1 MTGFRSDPKQAVP
14 TLKIDNTRGNAT
26 GSENTIRLEILM
38 KNPSEYVKMR
48 VLAAIDM
55 AEGNTITQRIRQV
68 STLTFEDEEGQRH
81 RFTFRTIET
90 WRLRY
95 KKHGFTAIC
104 PKERSDKGKTRKI
117 SPERLLEAIEQA
129 KPFFRDNDFNLAELY
144 RTCIEKGL
152 LRREQIAPNTFRR
165 LVKKLEL
172 LKPDKDVTNQRR
184 LCILAGQPGTGK
196 TILRQAF
203 AQSSDHLVTPYI
215 TRTMHTYANIL
226 RILCQALGIEHAGSD
241 LKCED
246 QVIHQ
251 MRTLHH
257 KGKAIALTI
266 DDAHLTPPQHLRK
279 LRLLLEESPGNY
291 GILLFAQ
298 IELLATLAL
307 AVNADLHSR
316 TTYSALLHPL
326 TPEDIQTFILRELD
340 TAGLA
345 HSRIDPAAL
354 HLIAHS
360 AGGILRHAVHLTTS
374 SLIQAVRTAK
384 TTVTTQHVN
393 TALMQPHWRDH
404 DYWITQNDD

>member
-1 MTGFRSDPKQAVP
+1 M
-14 TLKIDNTRGNAT
+14 
-26 GSENTIRLEILM
+26 
-38 KNPSEYVKMR
+38 
-48 VLAAIDM
+48 
-55 AEGNTITQRIRQV
+55 
-68 STLTFEDEEGQRH
+68 
-81 RFTFRTIET
+81 
-90 WRLRY
+90 
-95 KKHGFTAIC
+95 
-104 PKERSDKGKTRKI
+104 
-117 SPERLLEAIEQA
+117 
-129 KPFFRDNDFNLAELY
+129 
-144 RTCIEKGL
+144 
-152 LRREQIAPNTFRR
+152 
-165 LVKKLEL
+165 
-172 LKPDKDVTNQRR
+172 
-184 LCILAGQPGTGK
+184 
-196 TILRQAF
+196 
-203 AQSSDHLVTPYI
+203 
-215 TRTMHTYANIL
+215 
-226 RILCQALGIEHAGSD
+226 
-241 LKCED
+241 
-246 QVIHQ
+246 
-251 MRTLHH
+251 
-257 KGKAIALTI
+257 
-266 DDAHLTPPQHLRK
+266 PPQHLRK